1 MSAFARLRWLVAR
14 HPSIHWIVIGTCG
27 LVAWSVLR
35 GMAGDADEERRR
47 WGTTATVWVTDVDVL
62 RGDAVVASATE
73 VPLALVPADA
83 LPGDQP
89 LDGVATHDLS
99 AGEVVVGHDV
109 ATADDAPATWVV
121 MAVPADTAP
130 RLVVGDRVAVF
141 GSGALLCDGV
151 VTAAAVEV
159 DGRRTVDVALPPDC
173 AADVSAHLASGVA
186 SLGRRT

>member
-1 MSAFARLRWLVAR
+1 MPAFARLRWVVAR
-14 HPSIHWIVIGTCG
+14 HPSIHWVVIGTCG

-35 GMAGDADEERRR
+35 GMAGDADDERRR
-47 WGTTATVWVTDVDVL
+47 WGVTTAVWVTDAGVR
-62 RGDAVVASATE
+62 RGDVIVATATE
-73 VPLALVPADA
+73 MPLALVPDDA
-83 LPGDQP
+83 LPGDEP
-89 LDGVATHDLS
+89 LDGLATHDLS

-151 VTAAAVEV
+151 VAAAAVEE